1 VRPGDTVVV
10 RRAGD
15 VIPEVV
21 GPVLSKRPKG
31 LRRWKMPKKC
41 PSCGS
46 DLVRSAGESATRCL
60 NIYECGAQRRERIF
74 HFASRG
80 GMDIEGL
87 GYQTIVA
94 LIDKGWLK
102 DVSDIYF
109 LTREQLLELEGFG
122 EKSVDNLMKSIDAS
136 RTRPLSNL
144 LRALGIPHVG
154 STAAEIL
161 ALEVGSLEKLES
173 MSVEELEA
181 IEGIGPIIAE
191 AIASF
196 FADKR
201 NRAVLQRLREG
212 GVKPV
217 PPARKKEGP
226 LTGKTFV
233 LTGGLESFSRD
244 EAMQA
249 IEDLGGKVTSSVS
262 KKTDYVVVGDNPGS
276 KYDKAVELGVT
287 ILDEKGLK
295 KLLG

>member
-1 VRPGDTVVV
+1 VVV

-21 GPVLSKRPKG
+21 GPVLSKRRKG
-31 LRRWKMPKKC
+31 LRKWKMPKRC
-41 PSCGS
+41 PSCGTE
-46 DLVRSAGESATRCL
+46 LVRPADEAATRCL
-60 NIYECGAQRRERIF
+60 NIYGCAAQRRERIF

-109 LTREQLLELEGFG
+109 LTREQLMQLEGFKD
-122 EKSVDNLMKSIDAS
+122 KSVDNLMRSIEAS
-136 RTRPLSNL
+136 RTRPLENL

-161 ALEVGSLEKLES
+161 AREVRSLEKLGS
-173 MSVEELEA
+173 MSAEELEA
-181 IEGIGPIIAE
+181 IDGIGPIIAE

-196 FADKR
+196 FADER
-201 NRAVLQRLREG
+201 NRAVLERLAEG
-212 GVKPV
+212 GVKPK
-217 PPARKKEGP
+217 PPAAKREGP
-226 LTGKTFV
+226 LTGKAIV
-233 LTGGLESFSRD
+233 LTGGLEGFSRD
-244 EAMQA
+244 EAIRA

-276 KYDKAVELGVT
+276 KYDKAVELGVKT
-287 ILDEKGLK
+287 LDEKGLK